1 MKVVLGVML
10 LIIGAVFL
18 VAPFD
23 HYDVFSEI
31 KKYVTKVKG

>member
-10 LIIGAVFL
+10 MIIGAVFL

-23 HYDVFSEI
+23 NYDVFTEI
-31 KKYVTKVKG
+31 RQYVAKVTG